1 MKTLFEETVPKRIL
15 VIEDDSDALKFITE
29 SLKRVGYKVIGV
41 GSGEEG
47 LEKFREEKQDL
58 VILDITLPGID
69 GWEVLKKI
77 KSGWRSKKIP
87 VIMLTAKDSDTDKL
101 KGYDFGADFYVTKP
115 FNIQKLL
122 PVIRNIIMERSKK

>member
-1 MKTLFEETVPKRIL
+1 MEMLPKKIL
-15 VIEDDSDALKFITE
+15 VIEDDPDALKFITE
-29 SLKRVGYKVIGV
+29 SLKRAGYRVTGA
-41 GSGEEG
+41 GSGEDG
-47 LEKFREEKQDL
+47 LEKFREEKSDL
-58 VILDITLPGID
+58 VILDIALPGID

-122 PVIRNIIMERSKK
+122 PVVRNIIMEHFKK

>member
-1 MKTLFEETVPKRIL
+1 MEMLPKKIL
-15 VIEDDSDALKFITE
+15 VIEDDPDALKFITE
-29 SLKRVGYKVIGV
+29 SLKRAGYRVTGA
-41 GSGEEG
+41 GSGEDG
-47 LEKFREEKQDL
+47 LEKFREEKSDL
-58 VILDITLPGID
+58 VILDIALPGID
-69 GWEVLKKI
+69 GWEVLQKI

-122 PVIRNIIMERSKK
+122 PVVRNIIMEHFKK

>member
-1 MKTLFEETVPKRIL
+1 MKVL
-15 VIEDDSDALKFITE
+15 VIEDDPDALKFITE
-29 SLKRVGYKVIGV
+29 SLKRAGYRVTGA
-41 GSGEEG
+41 GSGEDG
-47 LEKFREEKQDL
+47 LEKFREEKSDL
-58 VILDITLPGID
+58 VILDIALPGID

-122 PVIRNIIMERSKK
+122 PVVRNIIMEHFKK